1 MSVNAPRASEM
12 KSEFFQ
18 FKEPNGQWYDIALAW
33 SWEYDDD
40 FVRKIHDSATVYNLS
55 VLEITPQNL
64 SEVRDL
70 YFQKALSF
78 RFFFDRA
85 SDENEAF
92 YSLAQRVNEEWKE
105 SGMQYPRPINPL
117 EYIRHASDKATMHLE
132 FITHGIHVPY
142 TIIISPYEKQRE
154 VELSV
159 TELAKLG
166 RPFIIKP
173 ANTTGGGIGVVMGA
187 ETLAEVLEARKTHG
201 SDKYLLQET
210 IVPTTL
216 DGERAWFRVF
226 YAFGEIYLC
235 WWNDQTHIYRPV
247 TEEEEERYSLQQL
260 RNITK
265 TIASLCKLDF
275 FSTELAFTNDNR
287 IVSVDY
293 VNEMCDMR
301 LQSKHVDGVP
311 DPVVENIIASFM
323 TFVRSYRTTEFR

>member
-1 MSVNAPRASEM
+1 MEP
-12 KSEFFQ
+12 KSQ
-18 FKEPNGQWYDIALAW
+18 VYDIAIAW
-33 SWEYDDD
+33 SWEYDED
-40 FVRKIHDSATVYNLS
+40 FVQKVYDTATSCHLS
-55 VLEITPQNL
+55 VLEITPHNVTEV
-64 SEVRDL
+64 SER
-70 YFQKALSF
+70 YFRKALSF

-85 SDENEAF
+85 SDENETF

-105 SGMQYPRPINPL
+105 CGMQYPRPINPL
-117 EYIRHASDKATMHLE
+117 EHIQHASDKATMHLE

-210 IVPTTL
+210 IVPTTF

-247 TEEEEERYSLQQL
+247 TEEEEKRYSLQQL
-260 RNITK
+260 RSITK

-275 FSTELAFTNDNR
+275 FSTELAFTNDHR

-311 DPVVENIIASFM
+311 DPVVDKIIAAFISFAQ
-323 TFVRSYRTTEFR
+323 SYRSIGFR